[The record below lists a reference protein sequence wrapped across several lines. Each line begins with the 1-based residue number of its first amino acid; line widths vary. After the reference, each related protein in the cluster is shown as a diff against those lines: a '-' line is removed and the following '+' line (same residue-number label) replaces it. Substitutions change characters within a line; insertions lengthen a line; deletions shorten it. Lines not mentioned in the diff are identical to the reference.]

1 MILITAYAKELEK
14 FLTKKQDSGEIQKF
28 KIFVRIGF
36 QLDVYVFAEDCES
49 LQDIESEFFDCV
61 SKANCTVK
69 QNKLRIYFNIL
80 PLSELDDSY
89 YSKMVEGSEP
99 IDYGPRYRFDSFLGK
114 KQ

>member
-1 MILITAYAKELEK
+1 MILITTYAKELEK

-49 LQDIESEFFDCV
+49 LQNIESEILDCI
-61 SKANCTVK
+61 SKTNYAVK

-89 YSKMVEGSEP
+89 YSKMV
-99 IDYGPRYRFDSFLGK
+99 DSS
-114 KQ
+114 